1 MKWNFQDVVNIG
13 FFLDIGDISG
23 TIDGMERQNV
33 FRKVWERFDIDSKEQ
48 KQFFQNQ
55 RKDMEKL
62 LSAAKDGMPIRIW
75 KSDAPYSTCGFY
87 FVCYILRNI
96 DCNISILSLPKYM
109 PIYENEIVEY
119 SHWGEVEVGEIYE
132 FLPFEKQLT

>member
-96 DCNISILSLPKYM
+96 DCNISVLSLPKYM
-109 PIYENEIVEY
+109 PIYENEY
-119 SHWGEVEVGEIYE
+119 SRV
-132 FLPFEKQLT
+132 

>member
-62 LSAAKDGMPIRIW
+62 LSAARMVCPRIW
-75 KSDAPYSTCGFY
+75 KSDAPYSTCDLL
-87 FVCYILRNI
+87 CLLYIK
-96 DCNISILSLPKYM
+96 KY
-109 PIYENEIVEY
+109 
-119 SHWGEVEVGEIYE
+119 
-132 FLPFEKQLT
+132 